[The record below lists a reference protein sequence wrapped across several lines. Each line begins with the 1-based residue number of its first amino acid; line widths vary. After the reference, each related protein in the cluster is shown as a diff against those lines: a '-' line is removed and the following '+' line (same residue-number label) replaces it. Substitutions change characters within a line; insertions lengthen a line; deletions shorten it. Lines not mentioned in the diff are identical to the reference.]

1 MNKKTLIIIIV
12 CVLVAVVIG
21 LSVFGVIGSQ
31 GSTPTASFVGWQDA
45 GKGHPS
51 SP

>member
-21 LSVFGVIGSQ
+21 LSVSGVIGPQ
-31 GSTPTASFVGWQDA
+31 GSTPTASFAGWQESCR
-45 GKGHPS
+45 GIPS
-51 SP
+51 MP

>member
-1 MNKKTLIIIIV
+1 MNKKTLIIIII

-21 LSVFGVIGSQ
+21 LSVSGVIGSQ
-31 GSTPTASFVGWQDA
+31 GSTPTASFAGWQESCR
-45 GKGHPS
+45 GIPS